1 MCDKEIKEFQA
12 NMCSNCS
19 YLDCYANENHDKQFE
34 ECLKEYRKELNV
46 PTTLQDIIDF
56 AKQSDSDNPSIWIIN
71 SENDDYDQACR
82 FDDIDLD
89 ENGDI
94 IIKVSIEML
103 QDN

>member
-1 MCDKEIKEFQA
+1 MDQKEIDEFVRE
-12 NMCSNCS
+12 MCGNCS
-19 YLDCYANENHDKQFE
+19 YLDCHADKNHDKQFE
-34 ECLKEYRKELNV
+34 ECLEEYKKELNV
-46 PTTLQDIIDF
+46 PATLQDIIEF
-56 AKQSDSDNPSIWIIN
+56 AKQSDNDNPSIWIID